1 MESESGI
8 MKDTQILSVFQ
19 ELVPPVRVAPSA
31 SALVFDACQMGVV
44 LRAVIF
50 VELALAVAMMYVASG
65 VLDWAMRVALATG
78 GALPATLAWLLLACA
93 LKRLL
98 ARNAPSVQYAVSVG
112 LGALAGLYGC
122 GVLAVAGLLHGAPW
136 VASACSGALLS
147 ALLVSAL
154 VMRAKGR
161 LPADTSA
168 RLAELQSRI
177 RPHFLFNTLNSAI
190 ALVRAEPAKA
200 EALLEDLSDLFRH
213 VLMDPADSVSLAEEI
228 VLAQRYLAIEQV
240 RFGERLRVQWAVDPQ
255 ASHAKLPPLL
265 LQPLVENAV
274 VHGVEP
280 SALGADVRVSTQR
293 RGSVVVIKVTN
304 TVPAGQGVQGQG
316 LAQRNVRERLAL
328 LHDVQGQFRSGLKDG
343 LYQVRI
349 EVPL

>member
-1 MESESGI
+1 MQ
-8 MKDTQILSVFQ
+8 DTQILSAFQ
-19 ELVPPVRVAPSA
+19 ELTREGAQRAAAPV
-31 SALVFDACQMGVV
+31 LVFDACQLGVV
-44 LRAVIF
+44 LRAVLF
-50 VELALAVAMMYVASG
+50 VELVLAVMMVYAAAG
-65 VLDWAMRVALATG
+65 WMDWVERVALVTG
-78 GALPATLAWLLLACA
+78 GALPATLAWLLCACA

-98 ARNAPSVQYAVSVG
+98 ARWLPAVQYSLAMG
-112 LGALAGLYGC
+112 LGAVAGLYGC
-122 GVLAVAGLLHGAPW
+122 GVLAVAGLLVNAPW
-136 VASACSGALLS
+136 VASALSGALLS
-147 ALLVSAL
+147 AVLVAAL

-200 EALLEDLSDLFRH
+200 EALLEDLSDLFRQ

-228 VLAQRYLAIEQV
+228 TLAKRYLAIEQV
-240 RFGERLRVQWAVDPQ
+240 RFGERLRVQWALDP
-255 ASHAKLPPLL
+255 AGDHARLPPLL

-280 SALGADVRVSTQR
+280 SPSGADIRISTQCR
-293 RGSVVVIKVTN
+293 SSVVVIKVTN
-304 TVPAGQGVQGQG
+304 TVPAGQGVQGLG

>member
-1 MESESGI
+1 
-8 MKDTQILSVFQ
+8 
-19 ELVPPVRVAPSA
+19 
-31 SALVFDACQMGVV
+31 V
-44 LRAVIF
+44 LRAVLF
-50 VELALAVAMMYVASG
+50 VELVLAVMMVYVAASWM
-65 VLDWAMRVALATG
+65 DWVARVALVTG
-78 GALPATLAWLLLACA
+78 GALPATLAWLLSACA

-98 ARNAPSVQYAVSVG
+98 ARCTPAAQYSLAVG
-112 LGALAGLYGC
+112 LGAFAGWYGC
-122 GVLAVAGLLHGAPW
+122 GVLAVAGLLLDAPW
-136 VASACSGALLS
+136 IASALSGALMS
-147 ALLVSAL
+147 AVLVAAL

-200 EALLEDLSDLFRH
+200 EALLEDLSDLFRQ
-213 VLMDPADSVSLAEEI
+213 VLMDPADSVTLAEEI
-228 VLAQRYLAIEQV
+228 TLAQRYLAIEQV
-240 RFGERLRVQWAVDPQ
+240 RFGERLRVQWALDP
-255 ASHAKLPPLL
+255 AGDDVRLPPLL

-280 SALGADVRVSTQR
+280 SPSGADIRISTQR

-304 TVPAGQGVQGQG
+304 TVPSGPGMQGLG

-328 LHDVQGQFRSGLKDG
+328 LHDLEGQFRSGLKDG